1 MAEQSEFVAR
11 ILRLLVPLGAARA
24 RPMFGGHGLFM
35 DDVMF
40 ALITRQEVLHFRA
53 DDQTRGAYEAQGLGR
68 HGRMPY
74 FEVPRAAFDDADEF
88 MRWAQ
93 DALAA
98 ARRNPTKKKTKGK
111 RG

>member
-1 MAEQSEFVAR
+1 MAEQSEFVGR
-11 ILRLLVPLGAARA
+11 VVHLLTPLGETRA
-24 RPMFGGHGLFM
+24 RPMFGGYGLFM

-53 DDQTRGAYEAQGLGR
+53 DDQTRGAYEALGLGS
-68 HGRMPY
+68 HGKMPY
-74 FEVPRAAFDDADEF
+74 FEVPRAAFDDANEF

-93 DALAA
+93 DALAV
-98 ARRNPTKKKTKGK
+98 ARRNPTKKKSKTK